1 MDPLFI
7 DGIMLIGPCEQ
18 EAVSFLPWSPGA
30 SFGGGNIKLIAPY
43 NVMVIRHK
51 NKQLKEKA
59 IRIMEPTKLDFF
71 HTSSKNHRNRK
82 ENQ

>member
-1 MDPLFI
+1 MY
-7 DGIMLIGPCEQ
+7 
-18 EAVSFLPWSPGA
+18 FLPWSPGA

-59 IRIMEPTKLDFF
+59 IRDAEKVGKHKSNGPEELTVVGIND
-71 HTSSKNHRNRK
+71 
-82 ENQ
+82 